1 MSDLRIR
8 ALQAF
13 AGLTGRVARS
23 TTENEVNEA
32 ALDAL
37 EEAIGATRASVLF
50 FESDG
55 VMRFHAWRG
64 ISAEYRK
71 AVEGHT
77 PWSPA
82 DTQAQP
88 IEVADTHSDE
98 SVHELRRALDA
109 EHIRALAFI
118 PLIARDRV
126 LGKFMVYWNEPH
138 AMTAD
143 ELEAVA
149 GIADRVALGIVRLRT
164 EEELRASRDQ
174 LDAILTSIVDGVTVQ
189 DQSGRLVFANPAAA
203 RLIGFPDIDSL
214 LRTPSAEILKRFE
227 IFDENGAL
235 LPLADLPGRRAL
247 RGETVAPVA
256 LRFRYHGDGDERWSA
271 VSASP
276 MTGPGGSRLAIGIF
290 RDVTEARRAHERER
304 FLAAAGEVLA
314 SSLDYETTLKSVAD
328 LAVPGLADWCRIDV
342 LDDYEKVR
350 TIAVAHKDPEK
361 RTMAT
366 EIQKRYGRPQ
376 ETTGIHRVITTGRSE
391 IYPLITDE
399 MLRAGT
405 NNDGDYLEVLRG
417 LGMRSAM
424 CVPLSARGRTFGA
437 ITLISNVRSFDDLDL
452 AFAEEVARRAALA
465 MDNAVLFRKE
475 QEARQRE
482 EAARGS
488 AEEANRAKDEFLA
501 TVSHELRTPLTAI
514 LGWGRM
520 LTTGT
525 MDDETRSIGLT
536 AIVRAAESQATI
548 VDDLLDISRIV
559 SGKLRL
565 EPKSLAVS
573 AVIESAIESVF
584 HAADAKGIK
593 IDVESSDA
601 MVHGDA
607 DRLQQVLWNLLSNA
621 VKFTPAGG
629 HVRIRSEKS
638 NGNVCIVV
646 TDDGSGIAPDLL
658 PYVFDRFRQG
668 DSTPTR
674 SFGGLGLGLSIAR
687 AIVEMHGGTL
697 KAASEGEGR
706 GATFTIVL
714 PALRAGATKTAHK
727 ETEHAALG
735 RRSVLLVDDDEATRM
750 FLRTLLQRA
759 GADVRVA
766 SSVRE
771 GSKLLES
778 WMPQVIVTDIAMPDQ
793 DGFALLQHVRGS
805 RATENIPIL
814 ALTAYGRA
822 DDRAR
827 ALHAGFDSYLRKP
840 IDPEEFL
847 EQVATLTR

>member
-8 ALQAF
+8 ALQAL
-13 AGLTGRVARS
+13 ARLTGRVARS
-23 TTENEVNEA
+23 TTEDEVNEA

-37 EEAIGATRASVLF
+37 EEAIGVTRAAVLF
-50 FESDG
+50 FEPDG
-55 VMRFHAWRG
+55 VMRFHDSRG

-77 PWSPA
+77 PWAPTDSN
-82 DTQAQP
+82 AQP
-88 IEVADTHSDE
+88 IQIADAHSDE
-98 SVHELRRALDA
+98 SLRELRPAFDA

-118 PLIARDRV
+118 PLIARDRI
-126 LGKFMVYWNEPH
+126 LGKFMVYWDEPH
-138 AMTAD
+138 ALTAD
-143 ELEAVA
+143 ELEAIA
-149 GIADRVALGIVRLRT
+149 GVADRVALGIARLRT

-174 LDAILTSIVDGVTVQ
+174 LEAILVGIVDGVTVQ
-189 DQSGRLVFANPAAA
+189 DQRGRLVFANPAAA
-203 RLIGFPDIDSL
+203 RLIGFDDIETL
-214 LRTPSAEILKRFE
+214 LRSPSAEILERFD
-227 IFDENGAL
+227 IFDESGAP

-247 RGETVAPVA
+247 RGETVPPIA
-256 LRFRYHGDGDERWSA
+256 LRFRVRGDGGERWSM

-276 MTGPGGSRLAIGIF
+276 MTGPGGSRLAITIF
-290 RDVTEARRAHERER
+290 RDVTETRRAHERER

-342 LDDYEKVR
+342 LDDHEKVR

-361 RTMAT
+361 RAMAT
-366 EIQKRYGRPQ
+366 EIQKRYGRPE
-376 ETTGIHRVITTGRSE
+376 ETTGIHRVITNGRSE

-405 NNDGDYLEVLRG
+405 NDDEYLEVLRG
-417 LGMRSAM
+417 LGLRSAM
-424 CVPLSARGRTFGA
+424 LVPLSARGRTFGA
-437 ITLISNVRSFDDLDL
+437 ITLISNVRSFDELDL
-452 AFAEEVARRAALA
+452 AFAEELARRAALA

-475 QEARQRE
+475 QDARQRE
-482 EAARGS
+482 EAARS
-488 AEEANRAKDEFLA
+488 LAEEANRAKDEFLA

-520 LTTGT
+520 LTSGT
-525 MDDETRSIGLT
+525 MDEETRSIGLT

-573 AVIESAIESVF
+573 AVIDAAIESVF

-593 IDVESSDA
+593 IDVEPSGA

-629 HVRIRSEKS
+629 QIRVRSEDSDGTVRI
-638 NGNVCIVV
+638 VV
-646 TDDGSGIAPDLL
+646 SDTGSGIAPDLL

-706 GATFTIVL
+706 GATFTITL
-714 PALRAGATKTAHK
+714 PALRAGATQTAHK
-727 ETEHAALG
+727 GSAHAALG

-778 WMPQVIVTDIAMPDQ
+778 WKPQVIVTDIAMPDQ
-793 DGFALLQHVRGS
+793 DGFALLQYVRGS
-805 RATENIPIL
+805 RATKNIPML

-827 ALHAGFDSYLRKP
+827 ALHAGFDSYMRKP
-840 IDPEEFL
+840 IDPQEFL

>member
-8 ALQAF
+8 SLQAL
-13 AGLTGRVARS
+13 ARLTARVARS
-23 TTENEVNEA
+23 TSENEVNEA

-50 FESDG
+50 FEPDG
-55 VMRFHAWRG
+55 VMRFHASRG

-82 DTQAQP
+82 DSDAGP
-88 IEVADTHSDE
+88 IAVADTHSDE
-98 SVHELRRALDA
+98 SLRELRPALDA

-118 PLIARDRV
+118 PLIARDSI

-138 AMTAD
+138 EMGAD
-143 ELEAVA
+143 ELEAVT
-149 GIADRVALGIVRLRT
+149 GIADRVALGIARLRT
-164 EEELRASRDQ
+164 EDELRTSRDQ
-174 LDAILTSIVDGVTVQ
+174 LEAILAGIVDGVTVQ

-203 RLIGFPDIDSL
+203 RLIGFDDVDAL
-214 LRTPSAEILKRFE
+214 LRTPSAEIIAKFD
-227 IFDENGAL
+227 IFDENGAPF
-235 LPLADLPGRRAL
+235 PLAHLPGRRAL
-247 RGETVAPVA
+247 RGETVAPIA
-256 LRFRYHGDGDERWSA
+256 LRFRLRGDGGERWSM
-271 VSASP
+271 VSSSP
-276 MTGPGGSRLAIGIF
+276 MTGPGGSHLAISIF
-290 RDVTEARRAHERER
+290 RDITETRRAHERER

-314 SSLDYETTLKSVAD
+314 SSLDYQTTLKSVAD

-342 LDDYEKVR
+342 LDDHERVR
-350 TIAVAHKDPEK
+350 TIAVAHRDPEK
-361 RTMAT
+361 RAMAT
-366 EIQKRYGRPQ
+366 EIQKRYGRPE
-376 ETTGIHRVITTGRSE
+376 ETTGIHRVITNGRSE

-405 NNDGDYLEVLRG
+405 DDDDYLEVLRG
-417 LGMRSAM
+417 LGLRSAM
-424 CVPLSARGRTFGA
+424 LVPLSARGRTFGA
-437 ITLISNVRSFDDLDL
+437 ITLISNVRSFDELDL
-452 AFAEEVARRAALA
+452 AFAEELARRAALA
-465 MDNAVLFRKE
+465 IDNAVLFRKE

-482 EAARGS
+482 ESARGL

-520 LTTGT
+520 LTSGT

-573 AVIESAIESVF
+573 AVIDAAIESVF
-584 HAADAKGIK
+584 HAAEAKGIK
-593 IDVESSDA
+593 IDVEPSDA

-629 HVRIRSEKS
+629 QIRMRSEKS
-638 NGNVCIVV
+638 DGNVCIVV
-646 TDDGSGIAPDLL
+646 SDTGSGIAPDLL

-697 KAASEGEGR
+697 KASSEGEGR
-706 GATFTIVL
+706 GATFTITL
-714 PALRAGATKTAHK
+714 PALRAGAPKTAPK
-727 ETEHAALG
+727 ETDHAVLG

-778 WMPQVIVTDIAMPDQ
+778 WKPQVIVTDIAMPDQ
-793 DGFALLQHVRGS
+793 DGYALLQYVRGS
-805 RATENIPIL
+805 RATQNIPIL